1 MLDHDG
7 MFKDD
12 LLKDDLAPISAKHA
26 KHLFADWE
34 TAPAIILAVS
44 GGPDSVALMWLAAR
58 WRGARKRG
66 PRLIAVTVD
75 HGLRPEAAREA
86 RLVKALAR
94 GLGLSHRTLR
104 WTGPKPT
111 TGLPAAARDARYR
124 LLAKAARADGATHI
138 LTAHTRDD
146 QAETLLMRMA
156 RGSGLAGLGAM
167 ARQSE
172 REGVVLARP
181 FLEISKSQLLAT
193 LAKAKLGFVVDP
205 SNRDARFTRPRFRA
219 LMPALASEGCD
230 SRNLARLASRLARAN
245 AALEVLVDGAER
257 FLALKDRGPRT
268 EFDANGPWVKGSKGF
283 DARGCEVKGFDAKAF
298 AALSEEIRLRLLL
311 RIVNRVGHEGPAEL
325 GKVEALLSALDRAA
339 TENAAKGRATGR
351 VRLKQT
357 LAGALV
363 SLTED
368 RIRIEPAPPR
378 RNRTNQGPRS
388 APKAAQMP

>member
-1 MLDHDG
+1 MLD
-7 MFKDD
+7 DD
-12 LLKDDLAPISAKHA
+12 DAPISAKHA
-26 KHLFADWE
+26 KHLFADWKA
-34 TAPAIILAVS
+34 APAIILAVS

-86 RLVKALAR
+86 RDVKQLAR
-94 GLGLSHRTLR
+94 TLDLPHRTLR
-104 WTGPKPT
+104 WTGPKPK

-124 LLAKAARADGATHI
+124 LLAKAARANGATHI

-156 RGSGLAGLGAM
+156 RGSGLAGLAAM

-181 FLEISKSQLLAT
+181 FLHISKSQLVAT
-193 LAKAKLGFVVDP
+193 LTKARLGFVVDP
-205 SNRDARFTRPRFRA
+205 SNRDLSFTRPRFRA

-245 AALEVLVDGAER
+245 AALEILVDGAER
-257 FLALKDRGPRT
+257 FLALKDRSGAHPG
-268 EFDANGPWVKGSKGF
+268 FDAKGF
-283 DARGCEVKGFDAKAF
+283 DGKGFDAKAF
-298 AALSEEIRLRLLL
+298 AVLSEEIRLRLLL
-311 RIVNRVGHEGPAEL
+311 RFIDRVGHEGPAEL
-325 GKVEALLSALDRAA
+325 GKVEALLSALDRAGA
-339 TENAAKGRATGR
+339 ENAAKGRA
-351 VRLKQT
+351 RLKQT

-368 RIRIEPAPPR
+368 RIRIEPAPLR
-378 RNRTNQGPRS
+378 RNRVN
-388 APKAAQMP
+388 